1 MSILAMHEFTNVTG
15 YVYTGGTLAGYIQGD
30 FTFEKETG
38 KYVTQGSDVAV
49 SHTRGMR
56 RVSGHVQRAWGM
68 TSSHLYNWIENDEE
82 KLVVFFPKAGDSKTY
97 TASGCVLTNLRGSI
111 TAGGSDVL
119 LLDCDFEGLDWSS
132 GDTT

>member
-1 MSILAMHEFTNVTG
+1 MAMHSYTNCTG

-38 KYVTQGSDVAV
+38 KYVVQGTDVATA
-49 SHTRGMR
+49 HTRGMR

-68 TSSHLYNWIENDEE
+68 TSSHLYDWINDDEE
-82 KLVVFFPKAGDSKTY
+82 KLVVFYPVAGSSLTY

-111 TAGGSDVL
+111 TAGSADVL
-119 LLDCDFEGLDWSS
+119 VLDADFEGLDWSS
-132 GDTT
+132 GDT